1 MNISNYDWLEKI
13 YNKINFEKLP
23 HGIIINGPDGIGKE
37 ILATHIAQ
45 KLLLNKTTN
54 TYDKG
59 LVNSNTHP
67 DLFILNKDK
76 ILLKHITYRKTVKKE
91 DWDEQLG
98 DRNINQFLSV
108 TPSVANNK
116 VVIIL
121 NAQNMNLASQNAI
134 LKSLEEPSPNSFIV
148 FTINRP
154 MSLLKTVYSRCQI
167 ISIPSLDE
175 VSKNQWLS
183 KNGISDYN
191 SSHFPSFISPLKILE
206 DIQDNYSVLYSDL
219 EPYLSSFANKMFFR
233 FIIKK

>member
-45 KLLLNKTTN
+45 ELLLNKITN

-59 LVNSNTHP
+59 LVDSNTHP

-108 TPSVANNK
+108 TPSVAINK

-134 LKSLEEPSPNSFIV
+134 LKSL
-148 FTINRP
+148 
-154 MSLLKTVYSRCQI
+154 
-167 ISIPSLDE
+167 
-175 VSKNQWLS
+175 
-183 KNGISDYN
+183 
-191 SSHFPSFISPLKILE
+191 
-206 DIQDNYSVLYSDL
+206 
-219 EPYLSSFANKMFFR
+219 
-233 FIIKK
+233 